1 MKSLSPRAAG
11 ALVGSILVVALVLL
25 ILSPSRASAADAPA
39 FNLQSAINACPSGGT
54 VNIPAGTYNFDS
66 QVSLKSGITLQGAG
80 IDRTILSMAAKSTQ
94 TNLLALVNVSNVG
107 IKDLT
112 LSSPAATGKVLALH
126 LSNYSNVTIERVF
139 VSGCEYGL
147 KADTAGSNLTVR
159 DFKVRASGQCYISNL
174 TGGLFENLDVEVI
187 TQYLY
192 SVDFSALYL
201 CAGNHDLVFN
211 NFRARGGSGWTIQLW
226 SDYGPTQA
234 SDNIE
239 FNGLD
244 VAGWGPL
251 ALGYDFSDVRIRN
264 AVFGGGTERSCV
276 RLYGLSGVV
285 IDGFTATGGTGFLQC
300 WAGAT
305 NYNVSLKNGTYS
317 GTKLI
322 DQSGGSIGNLTVSNV
337 ATGVTATTSTT
348 VPSTTST
355 TAASTTSTTATTAT
369 TVQQTTSTTLPEATT
384 TTTQV
389 AQSPSTTTTT
399 VAKSTTPS
407 GYVKIRSPGRWS
419 TVSRGLVPV
428 RATVSSTQRVAKLVC
443 YIDGKRVGRDYQAP
457 YRFVWNTRKVS
468 PGSVHTLTV
477 VAYNKYGAVIS
488 KTSRRVVVS
497 SR

>member
-1 MKSLSPRAAG
+1 LKSLSLRAAG
-11 ALVGSILVVALVLL
+11 TLTGLALVVAIVLL
-25 ILSPSRASAADAPA
+25 TLGPSQAFAADTSA

-54 VNIPAGTYNFDS
+54 VNIPAGTYYFES
-66 QVSLKSGITLQGAG
+66 QVSLKSGVTLQGAG
-80 IDRTILSMAAKSTQ
+80 VDQTVLSMPAKSAQ
-94 TNLLALVNVSNVG
+94 TNLLALVNVSNVS

-226 SDYGPTQA
+226 SDYGPTEA

-285 IDGFTATGGTGFLQC
+285 IDGFSATGGTGFLQC

-305 NYNVSLKNGTYS
+305 NYNVSLKNGIYS

-322 DQSGGSIGNLTVSNV
+322 DQSGGSISNLTVANV
-337 ATGVTATTSTT
+337 ATGATATTSTT
-348 VPSTTST
+348 VPNTTT
-355 TAASTTSTTATTAT
+355 NAVSTTSTTATTAT
-369 TVQQTTSTTLPEATT
+369 TVQQTTSTTLPQATT
-384 TTTQV
+384 TTTPA

-399 VAKSTTPS
+399 VAKATTPS

-428 RATVSSTQRVAKLVC
+428 RATVSSTQKVAKLVC

-457 YRFVWNTRKVS
+457 YRFVWNTRKAS